1 MLVTGDVPPAPVD
14 ADQVRRALAP
24 FEQLVEGW
32 RSWISARET
41 YKRLR
46 DLLVESADAPSD
58 FVPDPKGRLVI
69 DRALYVPPGTERPTL
84 RNISF
89 TLEPGQALG
98 IIGSS
103 SSGKSTLARVVLQQL
118 VARGVRVQLTREPG
132 GTPLAER
139 IRGALRG
146 RDGVTERKM
155 FGGIAFMV
163 GGNMAVGVIR
173 DDLIVRVGPDAH
185 DDAVAQP
192 HVRVF
197 DFGGRPSRGMVY
209 VAPEG
214 VASDAELER
223 WVGAGTRMAA
233 SLPPK

>member
-1 MLVTGDVPPAPVD
+1 MAYD
-14 ADQVRRALAP
+14 
-24 FEQLVEGW
+24 EQ
-32 RSWISARET
+32 
-41 YKRLR
+41 
-46 DLLVESADAPSD
+46 
-58 FVPDPKGRLVI
+58 
-69 DRALYVPPGTERPTL
+69 
-84 RNISF
+84 
-89 TLEPGQALG
+89 
-98 IIGSS
+98 
-103 SSGKSTLARVVLQQL
+103 
-118 VARGVRVQLTREPG
+118 
-132 GTPLAER
+132 LAER

>member
-1 MLVTGDVPPAPVD
+1 MAFD
-14 ADQVRRALAP
+14 
-24 FEQLVEGW
+24 EQ
-32 RSWISARET
+32 
-41 YKRLR
+41 
-46 DLLVESADAPSD
+46 
-58 FVPDPKGRLVI
+58 
-69 DRALYVPPGTERPTL
+69 
-84 RNISF
+84 
-89 TLEPGQALG
+89 
-98 IIGSS
+98 
-103 SSGKSTLARVVLQQL
+103 
-118 VARGVRVQLTREPG
+118 
-132 GTPLAER
+132 LAER

-155 FGGIAFMV
+155 FGGIAFMI

-185 DDAVAQP
+185 DEAVAKP

-214 VASDAELER
+214 VASDAELVR
-223 WVGAGTRMAA
+223 WVGAGADMAA